1 MGRLRFATNLLLIHS
16 KLVVCEVPATIFLL
30 IHTKLVHSHES
41 PAKTTPTKSGYWLI
55 EFTSI
60 SRVIK
65 KAPTQYARAYLYTE
79 TDDNDLTYFIE
90 HQLNVIC
97 EAIKA
102 LHTYIA
108 DKTKEIAGTRRLIAS
123 SPKLKGKLN
132 HRQLAVMDHFIK
144 HSHVIYRIHEHQNSN
159 QERMKPRGRIF

>member
-1 MGRLRFATNLLLIHS
+1 MMGWIHPFVDGNGRTARALFYWS
-16 KLVVCEVPATIFLL
+16 MA
-30 IHTKLVHSHES
+30 
-41 PAKTTPTKSGYWLI
+41 KSGYWLI

-65 KAPTQYARAYLYTE
+65 KAPAQYAKAYLYTE
-79 TDDNDLTYFIE
+79 SDDNDLTYFIE

-102 LHTYIA
+102 LHTYLAKKTREIA
-108 DKTKEIAGTRRLIAS
+108 DTRRLIAS

-132 HRQLAVMDHFIK
+132 HRQLAAMDHFIK
-144 HSHVIYRIHEHQNSN
+144 HSQGHLSHPGASEL
-159 QERMKPRGRIF
+159 